1 MKLRIIP
8 YCIITALAFLSY
20 LPTFTG
26 DFIFDDQ
33 TLVKNNPYIRE
44 LHSLGSY
51 LSQEDGIV
59 DPRDQG
65 LYHTGYYRPLIN
77 LTYWIDYRIW
87 NMNPAGFR
95 MTNLILHLLSCL
107 LLYELIMLLVGHC
120 EGAFW
125 GTLFFALHPVQTEAV
140 TLIVSRNN
148 LLVTLFLLTSL
159 YSYIL
164 WWKKRSAPALGVSLM
179 AFIGALFSKEFGLS
193 ALPVFFLYQRLLAEE
208 KAPSREILSYIPY
221 VIILACY
228 LLLRKSVINS
238 PLALP
243 GDIWMRVGF
252 IPYLV
257 VYNLK
262 LLLLPYNLH
271 SFRVLYPSS
280 LLALPSVLAMFIT
293 AVLAGAVYIFRANRL
308 LLFCFVSAFI
318 TILPVLNLFSKVS
331 MSLIAMRWL
340 YLPSAFVAIGIAWGF
355 SRWTGKEKKLTLLIC
370 TALAIY
376 FASFTYVLNLTLW
389 HNNQTFLRQEVLH
402 FNNQLFAGDYAE
414 MLLQQKQYPEAE
426 KFFLCSLDNYPLIS
440 RNYINYAALL
450 IETGRPS
457 IAVQILDKAKALT
470 MVSKEKFEWYVN
482 MGVAL
487 TMKGQLN
494 EALTFCH
501 LALAREPDNPII
513 HNNLAILMLK
523 QNRQAEAMAHF
534 RILET
539 LKKKIDSSPAYQE

>member
-8 YCIITALAFLSY
+8 YCIIAALAFLAY

-44 LHSLGSY
+44 LHSLASY

-77 LTYWIDYRIW
+77 LTYWIDYKIW
-87 NMNPAGFR
+87 KMNPAGFR
-95 MTNLILHLLSCL
+95 MTNLILHLLACL
-107 LLYELIMLLVGHC
+107 LLYELIMLLVEHH

-125 GTLFFALHPVQTEAV
+125 GTLFFTLHPVQTEAV
-140 TLIVSRNN
+140 ALIVSRNN

-164 WWKKRSAPALGVSLM
+164 WWKKRSAPALGVSLI

-208 KAPSREILSYIPY
+208 KAPSREMLSYIPY

-262 LLLLPYNLH
+262 LLFLPYNLH
-271 SFRVLYPSS
+271 CFRVLYPSS
-280 LLALPSVLAMFIT
+280 LLSPPSVLAMFIT
-293 AVLAGAVYIFRANRL
+293 AVLAGAVYIFRTKRL
-308 LLFCFVSAFI
+308 LLFCFFSAFFVL
-318 TILPVLNLFSKVS
+318 LPVLNLISKAS

-355 SRWTGKEKKLTLLIC
+355 SHWASKEKRLSLLIC

-389 HNNQTFLRQEVLH
+389 HDNQTFLRQEVLH

-426 KFFLCSLDNYPLIS
+426 KFFLRSLDHYPLKS

-482 MGVAL
+482 MGAAL

-501 LALAREPDNPII
+501 LALAQEPDNPII
-513 HNNLAILMLK
+513 HNNLVILMLK

-539 LKKKIDSSPAYQE
+539 LSKKFTNR